1 MSRTIRE
8 VNLSTRAARER
19 LKPSGKP
26 YYRSLDQGLHLG
38 YRKGVRG
45 AAWVIRWYIGAEA
58 YRVESLEGR
67 PDDVLDADGATV
79 LTWSQAQAEARKL
92 FGRRAREAAGLEAD
106 QHKGPYTVR
115 DAVTDYLDWLVGHRK
130 TNRDSKY
137 RAEAL
142 ILPDLGDINVDRL
155 SATRL
160 RKWHEGLAAAP
171 ARLRRSAEDVA
182 AGRMKG
188 RDTDPND
195 AEACRRRRST
205 ANRTLT
211 ILKAALNQAWRE
223 GKTPSDD
230 AWRRVRPFP
239 EADAVRVRYLTIDE
253 ARRLLNACDEAFRE
267 IVEAAL
273 LTGARYGE
281 LAAMTASDFN
291 PDSGTVHIR
300 TSKAGKAR
308 HAVLNDE
315 GRALFER
322 LTIGLARDHRI
333 FTKADGTM
341 WGKSHQHRPLK
352 AACERAKIL
361 PALDFHALRHSWAS
375 LSIMA
380 GAPLLV
386 VAQNLGHA
394 DTRMVERHYGLLAQS
409 FVAETI
415 RRTAPTFGASRAN
428 SVVPITST
436 R

>member
-8 VNLSTRAARER
+8 VNLSTRAARDR

-38 YRKGVRG
+38 YRRGLRG
-45 AAWVIRWYIGAEA
+45 AAWVMRWYVGAEA
-58 YRVESLEGR
+58 YRVESLAGR

-92 FGRRAREAAGLEAD
+92 FGRREREAAGLEAD
-106 QHKGPYTVR
+106 RRKGPYTVR
-115 DAVTDYLDWLVGHRK
+115 DAIADYLDWLARHRK
-130 TNRDSKY
+130 TTRDSKY

-142 ILPDLGDINVDRL
+142 ILPHLGDINVDRL

-171 ARLRRSAEDVA
+171 ARLRRSAEEVA

-195 AEACRRRRST
+195 AEAIRRRRST

-211 ILKAALNQAWRE
+211 ILKAALNHAWRE

-239 EADAVRVRYLTIDE
+239 EADAARVRYLTTDE
-253 ARRLLNACDEAFRE
+253 ARRLLNTCDEDFRK

-281 LAAMTASDFN
+281 LAAMIVSDFN

-308 HAVLNDE
+308 HVVLNDE

-322 LTIGLARDHRI
+322 LTTGRAGDHLI

-341 WGKSHQHRPLK
+341 WGKSHQHRRLK
-352 AACERAKIL
+352 AASERAKIL
-361 PALDFHALRHSWAS
+361 PALDFHSLRHSWAS
-375 LSIMA
+375 LTIMA

-394 DTRMVERHYGLLAQS
+394 DTRMVERHYGHLAQS

-415 RRTAPTFGASRAN
+415 RRTAPTFGASSAN
-428 SVVPITST
+428 DVVPITST

>member
-1 MSRTIRE
+1 VSRTVRE

-19 LKPSGKP
+19 LEPSGKP

-45 AAWVIRWYIGAEA
+45 AAWVMRWYVGAEV
-58 YRVESLEGR
+58 YKVVRLEGR

-92 FGRRAREAAGLEAD
+92 FGRREREAAGLEAD
-106 QHKGPYTVR
+106 LPKGPYTVR
-115 DAVTDYLDWLVGHRK
+115 DAVADYLEWLARHRK
-130 TNRDSKY
+130 TTRDSKY

-142 ILPDLGDINVDRL
+142 ILPDLGDIGVDRL
-155 SATRL
+155 SAARL
-160 RKWHEGLAAAP
+160 RKWHGGLAAAP
-171 ARLRRSAEDVA
+171 ARLRRSVEEVA
-182 AGRMKG
+182 AGKMKG
-188 RDTDPND
+188 RDADPND
-195 AEACRRRRST
+195 AEAIRRRRST
-205 ANRTLT
+205 ANRTMT
-211 ILKAALNQAWRE
+211 ILKAALNHAWRE

-239 EADAVRVRYLTIDE
+239 EADAARVRYLTTDE

-308 HAVLNDE
+308 HVVLNDE

-322 LTIGLARDHRI
+322 LTTGRAGDHRI
-333 FTKADGTM
+333 FTKADGTT

-352 AACERAKIL
+352 AACERAKIG
-361 PALDFHALRHSWAS
+361 PALDFHSLRHSWAS

-394 DTRMVERHYGLLAQS
+394 DTRMVERHYGHLAQS

>member
-1 MSRTIRE
+1 VSRTVRE

-26 YYRSLDQGLHLG
+26 YFRSLDQGLHLG

-45 AAWVIRWYIGAEA
+45 AAWVTRWYVGAEA

-92 FGRRAREAAGLEAD
+92 FSRREREAAGLEAE
-106 QHKGPYTVR
+106 QRKGPYTVR
-115 DAVTDYLDWLVGHRK
+115 DAVTDYLHWLARHRK
-130 TNRDSKY
+130 TTRDSKY

-155 SATRL
+155 SAARL
-160 RKWHEGLAAAP
+160 RKWHEDLAAAP
-171 ARLRRSAEDVA
+171 ARLRRSAEEVA
-182 AGRMKG
+182 AGRTKG

-195 AEACRRRRST
+195 PEAIRRRRST

-239 EADAVRVRYLTIDE
+239 EADAARVRYLTTDE
-253 ARRLLNACDEAFRE
+253 ARWLLNACDEGFRE

-281 LAAMTASDFN
+281 LAAMIASDFN

-300 TSKAGKAR
+300 TSKAGKPR
-308 HAVLNDE
+308 HVVLNDE
-315 GRALFER
+315 GRVLFER
-322 LTIGLARDHRI
+322 LTTGRTRDHRI
-333 FTKADGTM
+333 FTKADGTI
-341 WGKSHQHRPLK
+341 WGKSHQHRRLK
-352 AACERAKIL
+352 AACQRSKIL

-386 VAQNLGHA
+386 VAQNLGHT
-394 DTRMVERHYGLLAQS
+394 DTRMVERHYGHLAQS

-415 RRTAPTFGASRAN
+415 RRTAPMFGASHAN
-428 SVVPITST
+428 SVVPITSM